1 MELEEKI
8 KLIRALRDMS
18 LDAALKYKTYNPKDP
33 AYQTCLELAN
43 ALTIAIDIITPKD
56 PAYQTCLELA
66 NALTIAIDIITND
79 GHAEEVIKGFTKEAR
94 KKK

>member
-18 LDAALKYKTYNPKDP
+18 LDAALKYKTYDPKDP
-33 AYQTCLELAN
+33 AYQNCLER
-43 ALTIAIDIITPKD
+43 
-56 PAYQTCLELA
+56 A

-79 GHAEEVIKGFTKEAR
+79 GYAEEVIKGFTKEAR

>member
-18 LDAALKYKTYNPKDP
+18 LDAALKYKTYD
-33 AYQTCLELAN
+33 
-43 ALTIAIDIITPKD
+43 PKD

-94 KKK
+94 SKFNV

>member
-18 LDAALKYKTYNPKDP
+18 LDAALKYKTYDPKDP
-33 AYQTCLELAN
+33 AYQNCLER
-43 ALTIAIDIITPKD
+43 
-56 PAYQTCLELA
+56 A

-79 GHAEEVIKGFTKEAR
+79 GYAEEVIKGFTKEAR
-94 KKK
+94 SKFNV